1 MINPLVANAL
11 PDIRILCERQ
21 GVQSMSLFGS
31 ATSDSFSPTTSD
43 VDFVVKFFDN
53 DKLDLVDRYL
63 DLAEGLERTLHRPV
77 DLVTEASIRNPI
89 FRKVVEQS
97 KILIYD
103 ASITKIPH

>member
-1 MINPLVANAL
+1 MMNPLVAKAL
-11 PDIRILCERQ
+11 PDIQLLCERQ
-21 GVQSMSLFGS
+21 GVQNMFLFGS

-43 VDFVVKFFDN
+43 VDFVVNFFDSG
-53 DKLDLVDRYL
+53 KLDLADRYL

-89 FRKVVEQS
+89 FRKVIEES

-103 ASITKIPH
+103 APITKIPH